1 MFLPLFAKL
10 LFLMFSFSISRAFK
24 MLDLLITAVIIT
36 LCLSAVSPSHAAN
49 ILAVLPHQGFSHH
62 MVYLP
67 ILRELAN
74 RGHNVTVISNFPTD
88 HSNITDVSIMGSVP
102 LYNNNAS
109 ISDAPEPMNEVQFS
123 LNTMWSFYTK
133 GKLYESMFTVDSVK
147 QLINGPSKYDLLLTE
162 HFNSE
167 LNLIFAYKFNIP
179 FILMSSCNL
188 LPWNKYVV
196 GQPYVLAIKPS
207 TLTSLPPKMN
217 LYERSM
223 NMISN
228 AIQLLGFNYYCR
240 KRDEEIIKQ
249 KLNMDVSLNTLVLNA
264 SLIFVNTH
272 FTMFEPRPLVPAV
285 VEVGGVHIQPIKP
298 VPVVSAYCICV
309 LSFVN

>member
-1 MFLPLFAKL
+1 
-10 LFLMFSFSISRAFK
+10 

-49 ILAVLPHQGFSHH
+49 ILAVLPHQGLSHY
-62 MVYLP
+62 MAYLP

-74 RGHNVTVISNFPTD
+74 RGHNVTVISNFPAV

-102 LYNNNAS
+102 LYNNNES
-109 ISDAPEPMNEVQFS
+109 ISDAPEPMNEVLLS

-147 QLINGPSKYDLLLTE
+147 QLLNGPSKYDLLLTE

-179 FILMSSCNL
+179 FILMSSCNM
-188 LPWNKYVV
+188 LPWNKHVV
-196 GQPYVLAIKPS
+196 GQPYALAIKPS

-223 NMISN
+223 NVISN
-228 AIQLLGFNYYCR
+228 FIQLIGFNYYCR

-249 KLNMDVSLNTLVLNA
+249 KLNMDVSLSTLVLNA

-272 FTMFEPRPLVPAV
+272 FTMFGPRPLLPGV
-285 VEVGGVHIQPIKP
+285 VEVGGIHIQPIKP
-298 VPVVSAYCICV
+298 VPVVSA
-309 LSFVN
+309 